1 MIKPPIVVDAS
12 GTLLVFHS
20 LADAEASLPPAAVQN
35 GDFRAAYDAQGRL
48 LRVQV
53 RIDEH
58 RILGLFRRVSERTQ
72 IIESEHIPT
81 HESVLR
87 ALLLRF
93 ICPPSTA
100 ATPSPANPLD
110 GLIAITAP
118 HYSA

>member
-1 MIKPPIVVDAS
+1 MIKPPIVVDAK
-12 GTLLVFHS
+12 GNLLVFHS
-20 LADAEASLPPAAVQN
+20 LQDAEASLAPVAVQN
-35 GDFRAAYDAQGRL
+35 GDYPAAYDAQGRL

-53 RIDEH
+53 RIDEY

-93 ICPPSTA
+93 ICPPPTA
-100 ATPSPANPLD
+100 AVASPANPLD
-110 GLIAITAP
+110 GLIATTAP
-118 HYSA
+118 HFSA